1 MHREHFKLHKYM
13 MRTVED
19 KRLGNVKS
27 RCGSRTEMTG
37 DTLGNESDVNS
48 KMQRFQYIRLMKL

>member
-1 MHREHFKLHKYM
+1 MHREHFKLHRYM

-19 KRLGNVKS
+19 KRCGIMKN

-37 DTLGNESDVNS
+37 DTLGR
-48 KMQRFQYIRLMKL
+48 KMM